1 MKNTITI
8 DSWIKQFSVE
18 HRLYALLSGP
28 AISKALSH
36 YYQLDGRESPEGI
49 WLNTPYRDWHEV
61 MPRLVMI
68 HKDSPFLDWASKQ
81 TEQSWG
87 WLALA
92 PCSQGYLI
100 QKLKILTKVKLP
112 DNKEVFFR
120 YWDGKYLFRILEVSD
135 DLQQKALLGGISSL
149 WSGNQSVL
157 LPPVTEFIPDDT
169 ILTLTQLQ
177 TDALEQQ
184 QKQLLWHEIRDD
196 FYHRFPRKA
205 RSLGKQN
212 VNAFINLIIK
222 KASEYQLTR
231 RDQVKQ
237 YLELALIL
245 GSHFD
250 DDPLLKKWIQEP
262 IKEAHKSSS
271 SLIQLKDTLAEPMRN
286 SMGDKMSVYRQ
297 RLTSLMQKNISH
309 LATITDMEHVIPFVK
324 SLYPERCAVL
334 PVEAISHL
342 YEKSLPFY
350 LEQGFYSYKSHSV
363 LLGIQLFLGYGVFS
377 DPLYPWAMKLTGY
390 DSTISDELRVN
401 TLIYYAKKRIRKE
414 IINLDR
420 YWRK

>member
-8 DSWIKQFSVE
+8 DFWIKQFPAE
-18 HRLYALLSGP
+18 HHLYTLLSGP

-49 WLNTPYRDWHEV
+49 WLNTTYRDWHEV
-61 MPRLVMI
+61 MPRLVII
-68 HKDSPFLDWASKQ
+68 HKDSPFLDWVSKQ
-81 TEQSWG
+81 IDQSWG

-100 QKLKILTKVKLP
+100 HKLKNLTKVKLP

-120 YWDGKYLFRILEVSD
+120 YWDGKYLFRILKVSD
-135 DLQQKALLGGISSL
+135 DLQQKALLGGVSSL
-149 WSGNQSVL
+149 WSGYQSVL
-157 LPPVTEFIPDDT
+157 LPTVTEFIPDNKT
-169 ILTLTQLQ
+169 LMLTQLQ
-177 TDALEQQ
+177 TDALKQQ
-184 QKQLLWHEIRDD
+184 QKQLLWHEIRDH

-205 RSLGKQN
+205 KSLGKQN
-212 VNAFINLIIK
+212 VDTFIDLIIEK
-222 KASEYQLTR
+222 TSEYKLTR

-250 DDPLLKKWIQEP
+250 DDPLLKKWIHEP
-262 IKEAHKSSS
+262 VKEAYKNSS

-286 SMGDKMSVYRQ
+286 SMGDKMSIYRQ
-297 RLTSLMQKNISH
+297 RLINLMQKNINQ
-309 LATITDMEHVIPFVK
+309 LATITDREHVIHLVK
-324 SLYPERCAVL
+324 SLYPERCAEL
-334 PVEAISHL
+334 PIEAIPHL

-350 LEQGFYSYKSHSV
+350 LERGFCSYKSHSV
-363 LLGIQLFLGYGVFS
+363 LLGIQLFIGYGAFS
-377 DPLYPWAMKLTGY
+377 DPLYPWAMKLTSY
-390 DSTISDELRVN
+390 DPTISDEQRMN
-401 TLIYYAKKRIRKE
+401 TLIDYAKKRIRKE
-414 IINLDR
+414 IINLER

>member
-8 DSWIKQFSVE
+8 DSWINQFSVE

-49 WLNTPYRDWHEV
+49 WLNTPYRNWHEV

-149 WSGNQSVL
+149 WSGYQSIL

-184 QKQLLWHEIRDD
+184 QKQLLWYEIRDD
-196 FYHRFPRKA
+196 FYHRFPRKT

-212 VNAFINLIIK
+212 VNAFIDLIIK
-222 KASEYQLTR
+222 KTSEYQLTR

-250 DDPLLKKWIQEP
+250 DDPLLKKWIQES
-262 IKEAHKSSS
+262 IKKAYKSSS

-286 SMGDKMSVYRQ
+286 SMGDEMSVYRQ
-297 RLTSLMQKNISH
+297 RLISIMQKNICH
-309 LATITDMEHVIPFVK
+309 LATITNVEHIIPFVK
-324 SLYPERCAVL
+324 SLYPERCAEL
-334 PVEAISHL
+334 PVEAIPHL

-350 LEQGFYSYKSHSV
+350 LKQGFYSYKSHS
-363 LLGIQLFLGYGVFS
+363 LLLSIQLFLGYGVFS
-377 DPLYPWAMKLTGY
+377 DPLYPWVIKLTSY
-390 DSTISDELRVN
+390 DSTISDEQRIN
-401 TLIYYAKKRIRKE
+401 TLIFYAKKRIRKE

>member
-8 DSWIKQFSVE
+8 DSWIKQFSAE
-18 HRLYALLSGP
+18 HHLYALLSGP

-68 HKDSPFLDWASKQ
+68 HKDSPFLDWVSKQ

-149 WSGNQSVL
+149 WSGYQSIL
-157 LPPVTEFIPDDT
+157 LPSVTEFIPDDKM
-169 ILTLTQLQ
+169 LTFTQLQ

-184 QKQLLWHEIRDD
+184 QKQLLWYEIRDA

-212 VNAFINLIIK
+212 VNAFIDLIIK
-222 KASEYQLTR
+222 KTSEYQLTR

-250 DDPLLKKWIQEP
+250 DDPLLKKWIQKP
-262 IKEAHKSSS
+262 IKEAYKSSS
-271 SLIQLKDTLAEPMRN
+271 SLIQLKDTLADPMRN

-297 RLTSLMQKNISH
+297 RLISLMQKNISH
-309 LATITDMEHVIPFVK
+309 LATITDVKHIFPFVR
-324 SLYPERCAVL
+324 SLYPERCAEL
-334 PVEAISHL
+334 PVEAIPHL

-350 LEQGFYSYKSHSV
+350 LKQGFYSYKSHSI
-363 LLGIQLFLGYGVFS
+363 LLGIQLFLGYGAFS
-377 DPLYPWAMKLTGY
+377 DPLYPWAIKLTSY
-390 DSTISDELRVN
+390 DSTISDEQRIRV
-401 TLIYYAKKRIRKE
+401 LIDYAKKRIRKE
-414 IINLDR
+414 IINIDR
-420 YWRK
+420 YWRE

>member
-49 WLNTPYRDWHEV
+49 WLNTPYRNWHEV

-68 HKDSPFLDWASKQ
+68 HKDSPFLDWVSKQ

-92 PCSQGYLI
+92 PFSQGYLI

-149 WSGNQSVL
+149 WSGYQSIL

-184 QKQLLWHEIRDD
+184 QKQLLWYEIRDD
-196 FYHRFPRKA
+196 FYHRFPRKT

-212 VNAFINLIIK
+212 VNAFIDLIIK
-222 KASEYQLTR
+222 KTSEYQLTR

-262 IKEAHKSSS
+262 IKKAYKSSS

-286 SMGDKMSVYRQ
+286 SMGDEMSVYRQ
-297 RLTSLMQKNISH
+297 RLISIMQKNICH
-309 LATITDMEHVIPFVK
+309 LATITNVEHIIPFVK
-324 SLYPERCAVL
+324 SLYPERCAEL
-334 PVEAISHL
+334 PVEAIPHL

-350 LEQGFYSYKSHSV
+350 LKQGFYSYKSHS
-363 LLGIQLFLGYGVFS
+363 LLLSIQLFLGYGVFS
-377 DPLYPWAMKLTGY
+377 DPLYPWVIKLTSY
-390 DSTISDELRVN
+390 DSTISDEQRIN
-401 TLIYYAKKRIRKE
+401 TLIFYAKKRIRKE